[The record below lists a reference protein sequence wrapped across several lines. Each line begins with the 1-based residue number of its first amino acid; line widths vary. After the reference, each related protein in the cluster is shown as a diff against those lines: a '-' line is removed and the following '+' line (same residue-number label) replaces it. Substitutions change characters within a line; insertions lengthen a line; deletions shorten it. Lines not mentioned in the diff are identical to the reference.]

1 MTAFDQAWGIA
12 KDFYLGADH
21 PHAEGGFMQRHEPE
35 DWQVEGSDNVR
46 SKEGKEGPY
55 WTGVNLAHPIFQYE
69 DWQPPEDI
77 FADFHYPE
85 QRLDED
91 EMIRR
96 IINTL
101 VHEEGH
107 EAILDPLNAEAHE
120 DFFNSEDMNA
130 LYSRDFAPSNQVQEH
145 GAMLIEGL
153 SNPEIRAEMQRRG
166 FFG

>member
-1 MTAFDQAWGIA
+1 MSAFGQAWGIA
-12 KDFYLGADH
+12 KDFYFGQKH
-21 PHAEGGFMQRHEPE
+21 PHEEGGYHQRVPPSVIAGPE
-35 DWQVEGSDNVR
+35 GAHNVR
-46 SKEGKEGPY
+46 SKEGKAGPY
-55 WTGVNLAHPIFQYE
+55 WAAANLSHPIFQYE
-69 DWQPPEDI
+69 DWLPPEGID
-77 FADFHYPE
+77 ADLHIPR

-107 EAILDPLNAEAHE
+107 EAILSPLEAEAYE
-120 DFFNSEDMNA
+120 DWNNTDDGYFSNFQ
-130 LYSRDFAPSNQVQEH
+130 PSNQVQEH

-166 FFG
+166 FFS